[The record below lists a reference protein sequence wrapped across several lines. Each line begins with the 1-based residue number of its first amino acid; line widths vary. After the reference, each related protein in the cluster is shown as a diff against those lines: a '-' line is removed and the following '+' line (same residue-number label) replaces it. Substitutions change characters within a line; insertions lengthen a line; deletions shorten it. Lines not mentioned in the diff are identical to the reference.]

1 MPQVRLLCI
10 DDDPAARAVYTNMLT
25 RHGYE
30 VIMSA
35 GADFV
40 PELNAGSIDA
50 VVLAFETSSR
60 RGGQFAAD
68 IKRRQPRLP
77 VIMVSDCKA
86 VIEDA
91 GRFVDGAVGKNTA
104 SHDLLMQLRLLNVV

>member
-10 DDDPAARAVYTNMLT
+10 DDDPAARALYANMLT
-25 RHGYE
+25 RYGYE
-30 VIMSA
+30 VILFA
-35 GADFV
+35 GTDFV
-40 PELNAGSIDA
+40 PELNTGRIDA

-60 RGGQFAAD
+60 MGSKFAAE
-68 IKRRQPRLP
+68 IKRHRPRIP

-91 GRFVDGAVGKNTA
+91 GRFVEAAVGKNA
-104 SHDLLMQLRLLNVV
+104 VGHDLLNQLRLLNVI